1 MSAPHGALRRIAACR
16 RRHGGP
22 QPDLEAEAL
31 RDLVAAAQ
39 AGERGAREALIDAVG
54 PLIGSVARTYRGCSP
69 VSREE
74 LMQAGVVGVLR
85 ALDRFEPERETPFW
99 AYASWWV
106 RQAMQQL
113 VSERGRPVVLP
124 DRALRQLARIKD
136 AEGEHLERCGREPS
150 CAELA
155 ARAGL
160 RREQVEQLIATERGP
175 RALGQLLSGNDD
187 GAATVG
193 DRLADPVA
201 EDAYERIPAQ
211 VDSDRLAGSCLRSTP
226 ANTRSARP
234 ASAST
239 APSARCVCW
248 SGVGRQRGPL
258 ARILAARWPVFWPR
272 ALHSEWTASGRRRQP
287 SSADRGHPGASRPP
301 AACAVGSE

>member
-1 MSAPHGALRRIAACR
+1 
-16 RRHGGP
+16 
-22 QPDLEAEAL
+22 L

-211 VDSDRLAGSCLRSTP
+211 VDSDRLRGLLLALDAREYTIGKARFGLHGPERTLRLLEWRW
-226 ANTRSARP
+226 ASAR
-234 ASAST
+234 A
-239 APSARCVCW
+239 
-248 SGVGRQRGPL
+248 VGPHFGRPL
-258 ARILAARWPVFWPR
+258 ARILAACP
-272 ALHSEWTASGRRRQP
+272 T
-287 SSADRGHPGASRPP
+287 
-301 AACAVGSE
+301 